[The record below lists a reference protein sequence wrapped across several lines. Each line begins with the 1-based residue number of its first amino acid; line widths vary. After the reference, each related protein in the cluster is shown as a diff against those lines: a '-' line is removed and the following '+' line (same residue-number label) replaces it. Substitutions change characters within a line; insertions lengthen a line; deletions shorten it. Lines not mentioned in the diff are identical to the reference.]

1 MSENCNPQNCSSCPS
16 AGNCNSQPKSMLEE
30 PNKMSNIGKVI
41 GVVSGK
47 GGVGKTLVSSLLAVS
62 MKRLGKNV
70 GILDADITGRL
81 FQRLLAFTI
90 RLMPA
95 SLELFL

>member
-41 GVVSGK
+41 GVVS
-47 GGVGKTLVSSLLAVS
+47 LSFVSACSLHEETRQ
-62 MKRLGKNV
+62 KRWY
-70 GILDADITGRL
+70 
-81 FQRLLAFTI
+81 
-90 RLMPA
+90 P
-95 SLELFL
+95 